1 MCVLCMIS
9 LLSSSIYPV
18 LLTKTPPT
26 RSHDYGCA
34 HWFCGDR
41 RARECW
47 RCFGRR
53 ITRMSR
59 AWNDGNLRALSMNG
73 VVVRV
78 IAIAFRVWGGGVS
91 LKIKKLTTAAP
102 CQTD

>member
-1 MCVLCMIS
+1 
-9 LLSSSIYPV
+9 
-18 LLTKTPPT
+18 
-26 RSHDYGCA
+26 
-34 HWFCGDR
+34 
-41 RARECW
+41 
-47 RCFGRR
+47 
-53 ITRMSR
+53 MSR